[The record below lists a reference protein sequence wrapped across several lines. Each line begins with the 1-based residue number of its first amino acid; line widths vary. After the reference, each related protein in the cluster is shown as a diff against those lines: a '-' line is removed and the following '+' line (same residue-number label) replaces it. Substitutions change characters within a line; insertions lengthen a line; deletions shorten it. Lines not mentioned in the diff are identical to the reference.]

1 MGAMTFLLPPALS
14 PDLTSE
20 LERAC
25 VCGGPDNMPWPTEVR
40 VEPGRL
46 TVRRDVDE
54 SGVLAVPWDVE
65 GAGRVMGTTAT
76 LIEQALPYQF
86 RLELARGKVNQIRC
100 QAADWQAG
108 GLHLPASLFEQIRNM
123 SVAFARAVTLPP
135 AEINQQGRRH
145 SRWDTERPRSW

>member
-1 MGAMTFLLPPALS
+1 
-14 PDLTSE
+14 
-20 LERAC
+20 
-25 VCGGPDNMPWPTEVR
+25 MPWPTEVR

-54 SGVLAVPWDVE
+54 SGALVVPWDVE
-65 GAGRVMGTTAT
+65 GTGRVMGTTAT

-108 GLHLPASLFEQIRNM
+108 GLHLPAGLFDQIRNM
-123 SVAFARAVTLPP
+123 SVALARPSPSLPRK
-135 AEINQQGRRH
+135 AISTRRRPSH
-145 SRWDTERPRSW
+145 WDIARPRSW